1 MKKALIIFWL
11 IISANIFSQE
21 NRLFSNEGVIQFQ
34 DSDYFFV
41 ILLVDDLQK
50 AISIWNIP
58 DETPRI
64 DQITNIKINEPIS
77 LFILYATDRDRIN
90 LTYNLRLRQPDGK
103 LSWKNFQGLKISD
116 TVITKRILYRAL
128 QLPEITFDENDK
140 TGKYCFIVDI
150 YDNDI
155 FIVSLELEFNLFL

>member
-1 MKKALIIFWL
+1 MKKALIILCL

-34 DSDYFFV
+34 NSDYLFI
-41 ILLVDDLQK
+41 ILLVDDLQE
-50 AISIWNIP
+50 AINIWNIP
-58 DETPRI
+58 NETPRI
-64 DQITNIKINEPIS
+64 NHITNIRINEPIS

-90 LTYNLRLRQPDGK
+90 LTYSLRLREPDGR

-116 TVITKRILYRAL
+116 TVINKRILYRAL
-128 QLPEITFDENDK
+128 QLPEITFDENEK

-150 YDNDI
+150 YDNDN
-155 FIVSLELEFNLFL
+155 FIVTLELEFDLFL